1 VNVAHPKPHSLK
13 PIKPNDTVTP
23 AAVAMTDPCAHAAG
37 KFATVTPLP
46 HPAAPTQSPPKFDNQ
61 KIQFSTINSA
71 PINDDKAFHLNKKG
85 EA

>member
-1 VNVAHPKPHSLK
+1 MNVAHPKPHSLK

-23 AAVAMTDPCAHAAG
+23 AAVAVTDPCARASD
-37 KFATVTPLP
+37 KSATVTPSA
-46 HPAAPTQSPPKFDNQ
+46 HPATPMQSPPRFNNQ
-61 KIQFSTINSA
+61 KIEFSAIKAA